1 MAERSVTFIPTSRPR
16 LASFHQAASSER
28 RVAAYARVSTDN
40 EEQMT
45 SQVAQ
50 VEYYTQYIQEHADW
64 VFVKVYADEGIS
76 ATSTKHREGFKQ
88 MVQDALDG
96 KIDLI
101 LTKSI
106 SRFARNTV
114 DTLTTVRLLK
124 EHGVEV
130 FFEKE
135 NIFTFDSKGEVL
147 ITIMSSIAQEESRS
161 ISENV
166 TWGRRKRMADGK
178 VVMPYGRFLGYEK
191 GEGDRPI
198 IIEEE
203 AAIVRLI
210 YSLFLSGKT
219 PHGIAK
225 HLMVEGIPTPGGG
238 NTWCMNTIRNILSNE
253 KYKGDALL
261 QKTFTVDFLT
271 KKKKLNEGEVPQY
284 FVQNSHP
291 AIVSA
296 DVFDMVQEEIKR
308 RQRGTAR
315 HSGTSIFSSKII
327 CGECG
332 SFYGAK
338 VWHSNDPY
346 RKVIWQCNGKFGKAR
361 HCKSPHITEESVKET
376 FVEAFNQIIE
386 DKEEII
392 AGYEMVIRQIMGNDD
407 LEMKI
412 RAVESDL
419 ADIIADVE
427 KLVAENA
434 RTPLNQTEYDRRFKG
449 LEKKLNG
456 LESEKKN
463 LQGQILSKNA
473 RLKQIEAALVEMRK
487 QDGLISEF
495 DEQLW
500 LTMVEAVVVG
510 KDGESAF
517 RLRGGSEIL
526 IGRDLEDT
534 ENIHLAGKWQ

>member
-1 MAERSVTFIPTSRPR
+1 
-16 LASFHQAASSER
+16 
-28 RVAAYARVSTDN
+28 VAAYARVSTDN

-178 VVMPYGRFLGYEK
+178 VFLPYGRFLGYEK
-191 GEGDRPI
+191 GENDHPQ

-203 AAIVRLI
+203 AVIIRLI

-225 HLMVEGIPTPGGG
+225 HLMAEGIKTPGGG
-238 NTWCMNTIRNILSNE
+238 STWCMNTIRNILSNE

-284 FVQNSHP
+284 YVQNNHP
-291 AIVSA
+291 AIVST

-308 RQRGTAR
+308 RQKGTAR

-332 SFYGAK
+332 SFYGSK

-346 RKVIWQCNGKFGKAR
+346 RKVIWQCNGKFGKGH
-361 HCKSPHITEESVKET
+361 HCKSPHITEEALKAA
-376 FVEAFNQIIE
+376 FVEALNRIIE

-392 AGYEMVIRQIMGNDD
+392 AGYEMVIRQIMGNDV
-407 LEMKI
+407 LERKL
-412 RAVESDL
+412 RAVENDL
-419 ADIIADVE
+419 ADATSDLE
-427 KLVAENA
+427 KLVADNA
-434 RTPLNQTEYDRRFKG
+434 RMALDQADFDRRFKK
-449 LEKKLNG
+449 LEIKLGG
-456 LESEKKN
+456 LESEKKR
-463 LQGQILSKNA
+463 LHGQVLSKKA
-473 RLKQIEAALVEMRK
+473 RLKQIEVALDELGK

-500 LTMVEAVVVG
+500 LTMVESVVVG
-510 KDGESAF
+510 KDGEMEL
-517 RLRGGSEIL
+517 RLRDGNEI
-526 IGRDLEDT
+526 
-534 ENIHLAGKWQ
+534 